1 MKSQSALEFMSI
13 VALGLIL
20 IGIASFFGVDYI
32 TSYFSDINVV
42 NAQQVVESLI
52 SSINLVYAQGVGA
65 TTKVY
70 VNIPNNLDRSGTYIY
85 MGEVNLRFRD
95 GGIHDVYKTTKV
107 NVYGSIPLNPGKATL
122 TVKITEYGAV
132 VFVDDHEISG
142 VVVDVYNDTSH
153 YNQDNIFSP
162 GETVY
167 YGIYLANESYGFSG
181 SSDVNLTIYYPN
193 GTIATT
199 SIISVTNSYSGSYV
213 VGDVLG
219 RWIISAMIPDSRII
233 GAAVFKVT

>member
-1 MKSQSALEFMSI
+1 MKSQSAIEFMSI
-13 VALGLIL
+13 VALGLVL

-42 NAQQVVESLI
+42 NAQQVVEGLI

-70 VNIPNNLDRSGTYIY
+70 VTIPSNLDRSGTYIY
-85 MGEVNLRFRD
+85 GDEVTLRFRD
-95 GGIHDVYKTTKV
+95 GSVHDVYKTTKV
-107 NVYGSIPLNPGKATL
+107 NVYGSIPLNPGRVTL
-122 TVKITEYGAV
+122 TVKMTEYGAI
-132 VFVDDHEISG
+132 VFVNDHTISSI
-142 VVVDVYNDTSH
+142 VVEVYNDSS
-153 YNQDNIFSP
+153 YQNQDNTFSP

-167 YGIYLANESYGFSG
+167 YSFYLANESYDFSA

-199 SIISVTNSYSGSYV
+199 SVVSVTNAYSGSYV
-213 VGDVLG
+213 VGNALG
-219 RWIISAMIPDSRII
+219 RWVISAMIPDSKVI